1 MTKNLENRFK
11 WLSPVLPTEFI
22 YLAQQA
28 DERCETVYHC
38 KSDTEALGGDDNIVI
53 STTSFTDVPLTFTVI
68 YGCTEKVMEDTKGCI
83 QRCEAAAFHPLML
96 PMIFAEHERKRF
108 IQAIDKRSTEL
119 DERVIELKKRLKPD
133 TEEELRKC
141 TEKVQTRK
149 TMSERD
155 CEAIELWRSLSSL
168 KNGLECLY
176 TELGSMADHAV
187 GMQKSLPK
195 HESDSRGFHRAN
207 QGPEVHIE
215 ARLKEMR
222 AELRSKTRGCESL
235 LGSMKLAAQMVRSL
249 LSFLPAN

>member
-11 WLSPVLPTEFI
+11 WPSPVLPTEFI

-38 KSDTEALGGDDNIVI
+38 KSDTEALGGNDDIVI
-53 STTSFTDVPLTFTVI
+53 STTSFTDVALTFTVI
-68 YGCTEKVMEDTKGCI
+68 YGCTEKVMEDTKGWI

-108 IQAIDKRSTEL
+108 IQAIDKRSTDL

-133 TEEELRKC
+133 TREELREC
-141 TEKVQTRK
+141 TEKVQTRR
-149 TMSERD
+149 TLSERD
-155 CEAIELWRSLSSL
+155 CEAMDLWRSLSSL

-176 TELGSMADHAV
+176 TELGSMADHVV
-187 GMQKSLPK
+187 GMSKSMPK
-195 HESDSRGFHRAN
+195 HEPDSEAFHRVN

-222 AELRSKTRGCESL
+222 AELLGKARGCESL
-235 LGSMKLAAQMVRSL
+235 LGGLKLAAQMVRSL
-249 LSFLPAN
+249 LPLLPAY